1 QSCADLVSIAD
12 LIVTGKT
19 RAGPVA
25 DGSAAASMVDKH
37 VVAPIEYCNNP
48 KPCSAKS
55 AVWSVHTAVQLRL
68 RLGEGYPALYRV
80 QFPRLPR
87 SPCGKSLTYRPC
99 ADTTPSSR
107 AAPLPEPLMSQF

>member
-1 QSCADLVSIAD
+1 MIVGWRRLPRRGSRLSLSDPNAAAIRSISGLASKPLQSCADLVSIAD
-12 LIVTGKT
+12 LIVTSKT

-68 RLGEGYPALYRV
+68 RLGEGYRAL
-80 QFPRLPR
+80 
-87 SPCGKSLTYRPC
+87 
-99 ADTTPSSR
+99 
-107 AAPLPEPLMSQF
+107 